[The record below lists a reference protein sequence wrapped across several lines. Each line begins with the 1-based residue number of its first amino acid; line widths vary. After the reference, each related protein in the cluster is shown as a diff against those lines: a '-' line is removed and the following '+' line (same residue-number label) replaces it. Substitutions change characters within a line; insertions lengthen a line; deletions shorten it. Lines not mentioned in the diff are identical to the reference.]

1 MKLYKSPSPLAEA
14 TRSQVAETLNAR
26 LADGLDLHS
35 QIKVAHWN
43 IKGPQFAALHPL
55 FETFAVSLAQHNDNI
70 AERAVTL
77 GARAFGTV
85 RHVAT
90 SSRIPEYPQE
100 TTRDLEHV
108 KLLAERIEVYLGGVR
123 ESRSVAEKGGDT
135 DTVDLLTGVITEF
148 EKHAWFLRASLE
160 S

>member
-1 MKLYKSPSPLAEA
+1 MYQSPSQLPPEARTQLAK
-14 TRSQVAETLNAR
+14 TLNAR

-55 FETFAVSLAQHNDNI
+55 FETFAVSLAQHNDTI

-77 GARAFGTV
+77 GGKAYGTA

-90 SSRIPEYPQE
+90 SSTLPEYPQD

-108 KLLAERIEVYLGGVR
+108 KLLAERFEKYLAGAR
-123 ESRSVAEKGGDT
+123 ESRTLSEKLGDT
-135 DTVDLLTGVITEF
+135 DTVDLFTQVVTEF

-160 S
+160 